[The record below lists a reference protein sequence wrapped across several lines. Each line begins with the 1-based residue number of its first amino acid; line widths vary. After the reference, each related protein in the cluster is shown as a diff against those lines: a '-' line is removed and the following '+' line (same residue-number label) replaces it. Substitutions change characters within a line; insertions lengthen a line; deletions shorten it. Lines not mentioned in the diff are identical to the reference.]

1 MGTPMTLMH
10 VRPKG
15 RAGIQTPLL
24 GFLAGPHADLIAH
37 AWPAPHSGFFTLPT
51 ARRHAAAILLGRAP
65 EMRMGEII
73 HAVERGRDRD
83 VACLLMRGEA
93 PGGLMKALGRLGE
106 VLWEAGDYT
115 RFLSLFAEEEAA
127 RVLRHMKAIGA
138 DRLALIGKLPIQL
151 RQAGIISRLPALPVA
166 VDDLAEAF
174 RLALRIHRAGE
185 AIAMA
190 SRWNRARDTLALFD
204 MAAEALQLVRFG
216 SVMALPRLPEA
227 FVPVNDRKALVS
239 VALEFRN
246 CLRDFAGDLSAG
258 RMAVYTVR
266 VAGEHLAVA
275 LRQDPAGWRLAE
287 ALGVQNA
294 DASDAALRH
303 IVAVLDA
310 AGVRTGQST
319 WALARQL
326 HDHACDRCGPA
337 HIGPRETWR
346 DRLALGSLWD

>member
-24 GFLAGPHADLIAH
+24 GFLAGPHADLIAQ
-37 AWPAPHSGFFTLPT
+37 AWPAPHNGFFTLPT

-83 VACLLMRGEA
+83 VACFLMRGEA

-106 VLWEAGDYT
+106 VLWEAGDYA

-174 RLALRIHRAGE
+174 RLALRIHGAGE
-185 AIAMA
+185 AVAMA

-204 MAAEALQLVRFG
+204 MAAEALQPVRFG

-227 FVPVNDRKALVS
+227 FVQVNDRKALVS

-246 CLRDFAGDLSAG
+246 CLRDFVGDLSAG